1 MADEKPADAPT
12 DVSTDVSTDAPTE
25 EPEEMMREVHE
36 DGCHV
41 AWTRTDID
49 VLATMDQ
56 VRSNQAGAIVI
67 FSGDPSK
74 PLLKLPT
81 ANTWTQELHVIT
93 PLADKWMDLYTT
105 PTMSLF

>member
-1 MADEKPADAPT
+1 MADEKPTDAPT
-12 DVSTDVSTDAPTE
+12 DAPPEVPTDAPTE

-41 AWTRTDID
+41 AWTRNDID

-56 VRSNQAGAIVI
+56 VRSNQAGAIVM

-74 PLLKLPT
+74 PLSKLSR
-81 ANTWTQELHVIT
+81 LIHV
-93 PLADKWMDLYTT
+93 LRNY
-105 PTMSLF
+105 S